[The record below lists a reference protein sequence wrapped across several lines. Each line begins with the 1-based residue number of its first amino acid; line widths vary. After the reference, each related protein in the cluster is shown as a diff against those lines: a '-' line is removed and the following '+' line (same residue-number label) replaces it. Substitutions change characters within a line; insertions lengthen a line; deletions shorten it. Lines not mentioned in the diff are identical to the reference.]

1 MKCPNC
7 GAELPDDAAFCMICG
22 APMEKKN
29 DEVKEPELPS
39 IDAEVEKP
47 VEPLVPEKPVVE
59 EKPEEMPSVEPL
71 PSGNEVPHVE
81 EPEPVK
87 QEPVPP
93 VDPGMPV
100 PPVPPKP
107 PVEPGKPAGKKPIPK
122 KLIIISAVAVVAIVA
137 CIAGFLYFGSFV
149 TVHLITD
156 NLSAAVTGGNNYGT
170 VAFNGYGRDMS
181 ELVEK
186 YSDKASQSVDDLSNL
201 DWNALADS
209 ASDYADIYAF
219 ESSIVYNVEYPK
231 GKENGTLSNGDVIKI
246 TAEYDED
253 LAKEL
258 HITVKDTEYEYTVEG
273 LADLVEV
280 DLFEG
285 LEVGWGVSYYGST
298 PTLQVEQTSD
308 DELLQN
314 ISYYTEEVDDT
325 TVEVTASID
334 EESLISQGYIAKDNT
349 YTKTYDVGQRP
360 IPITSLDG
368 EGVEE
373 AYRQEAEKVATAYQ
387 NMCSKIYVEGNPV
400 TISSYTVTEIDEG
413 WSGIDAEVTYT
424 LSDGRTYTTSY
435 DIMLY
440 RMGDDSISSLMDY
453 EFDNDSCELSKYSLD
468 D

>member
-22 APMEKKN
+22 APMEKKE
-29 DEVKEPELPS
+29 EVTET
-39 IDAEVEKP
+39 P
-47 VEPLVPEKPVVE
+47 VPPV
-59 EKPEEMPSVEPL
+59 
-71 PSGNEVPHVE
+71 
-81 EPEPVK
+81 
-87 QEPVPP
+87 EPVPP
-93 VDPGMPV
+93 VTPVEPEPVVEETPAEMPTVEEVQEMPSMNEVPPANDGGSV
-100 PPVPPKP
+100 PPVPPMPNFDDTAP
-107 PVEPGKPAGKKPIPK
+107 PVPPVNPGKPATKKPFPK
-122 KLIIISAVAVVAIVA
+122 KLVIIGGVAAVVVAA
-137 CIAGFLYFGSFV
+137 CIAAFFYFSSFV
-149 TVHLITD
+149 TVRLITD

-170 VAFNGYGRDMS
+170 VAFNGYGWDMT

-186 YSDKASQSVDDLSNL
+186 YSESASQSVEDLSNL

-209 ASDYADIYAF
+209 ANEYADVYNF
-219 ESSIVYNVEYPK
+219 ESSIVYNVEYPE

-246 TAEYDED
+246 TAEYNED

-258 HITVKDTEYEYTVEG
+258 HINVKDTEYEYTVEG
-273 LADLVEV
+273 LADLIEV

-298 PTLQVEQTSD
+298 PTLEVNQTSE
-308 DELLQN
+308 DELLSN
-314 ISYYTEEVDDT
+314 ISYYTEEVDDDT
-325 TVEVTASID
+325 IEVTASID
-334 EESLISQGYIAKDNT
+334 EENLISQGYIAKDNL

-368 EGVEE
+368 EGVEA
-373 AYRQEAEKVATAYQ
+373 AYRAEAEKVATAYQ

-424 LSDGRTYTTSY
+424 LSDGRTYTRSY
-435 DIMLY
+435 DLMLY
-440 RMGDDSISSLMDY
+440 RMEDDSISSLMDY
-453 EFDNDSCELSKYSLD
+453 EFDSDSCEIREYDLD